1 MCTCGEG
8 RAIWFHTTLL
18 SRGLLQHTTRQIW
31 VIWTSEST
39 DTVQYMRVIST
50 LFSIYGYIEQK
61 RFTGLVSMSVKGS
74 LNVSDLQHG
83 QEVESDA

>member
-1 MCTCGEG
+1 MGTCGEG

-39 DTVQYMRVIST
+39 DNGQYMRVIST

-61 RFTGLVSMSVKGS
+61 CFTGVSMSFKGS

>member
-1 MCTCGEG
+1 
-8 RAIWFHTTLL
+8 
-18 SRGLLQHTTRQIW
+18 
-31 VIWTSEST
+31 
-39 DTVQYMRVIST
+39 MRVIST

-61 RFTGLVSMSVKGS
+61 CFTGVSMSFKGS